1 MLPVRVGHVW
11 VKNWVWGFGEQ
22 AFKGHCAWLWC
33 GEEEEKGG
41 GGRQGPAAARG
52 AERREEAAAAAA
64 RTAALGA
71 AR

>member
-22 AFKGHCAWLWC
+22 AFKGHCAGC
-33 GEEEEKGG
+33 GVVRRREVEEGRTLPLPVVRREEEEV
-41 GGRQGPAAARG
+41 
-52 AERREEAAAAAA
+52 AAAAA

>member
-22 AFKGHCAWLWC
+22 AFKGHAAGRGVVRRREVEEGRTPPLR
-33 GEEEEKGG
+33 EEE
-41 GGRQGPAAARG
+41 
-52 AERREEAAAAAA
+52 AAAA
-64 RTAALGA
+64 RTAAPGA

>member
-22 AFKGHCAWLWC
+22 AFKGHCAGC
-33 GEEEEKGG
+33 GVVRRREVEEGRTLPLPVVRREEEEV
-41 GGRQGPAAARG
+41 
-52 AERREEAAAAAA
+52 AAAAAA

>member
-22 AFKGHCAWLWC
+22 AFKGHCAGC
-33 GEEEEKGG
+33 GVVRRRREVEEGRTLPLPVVRREEEEV
-41 GGRQGPAAARG
+41 
-52 AERREEAAAAAA
+52 AAAAA